1 MRQRITQRID
11 RFWSRYFPERR
22 VFLKSDE
29 DTRFIRLRP
38 SVQASVF
45 FVLASLLAW
54 VIIATSILVMDN
66 IGAGNFREQALRDQ
80 ESYQQRLQYMSQER
94 DIRAEE
100 ATKAQRRF
108 DEALEQVSIMQ
119 TELLDADL
127 KRRELIAALETTQT
141 KMRRVLQD
149 SNAAKQELSI
159 LKSDNPE
166 LVAQL
171 NQSNSGANSDQLSF
185 LTNTL
190 NDTASERDRLE
201 REAQAALDKVNE
213 IEMELRLAEERNEQI
228 FRQIE
233 EAMTVSIEPLNKMF
247 RAVGKNPDTIID
259 VIRKGYSGYGG
270 PMTKLSSH
278 GSDPTMEELRA
289 NAILNDLDEMNIY
302 RIAVEKIPFANPL
315 KSAYRYTSGYGRRWG
330 RMHYGTDFAAPH
342 GTPIYASADGVV
354 VHAGWASGYGRLVK
368 IKHEFGY
375 ETRFGHLSKIRV
387 NVGQKVSRG
396 ERIGDMG
403 NTGRSTGTHLHY
415 EIRINGNAINPMKYL
430 EAGHDVF

>member
-45 FVLASLLAW
+45 FVLATLLAW

-185 LTNTL
+185 LTKTL

-354 VHAGWASGYGRLVK
+354 VHAGWASGYGRLIK
-368 IKHEFGY
+368 IRHEFGY

>member
-1 MRQRITQRID
+1 VRQRITQRID

-100 ATKAQRRF
+100 STKAQRRF

-185 LTNTL
+185 LTKTL

-354 VHAGWASGYGRLVK
+354 VHAGWASGYGRLIK
-368 IKHEFGY
+368 IRHEFGY

>member
-119 TELLDADL
+119 SELLDADL

-185 LTNTL
+185 LTKTL

-315 KSAYRYTSGYGRRWG
+315 KSAYRYTAQ
-330 RMHYGTDFAAPH
+330 H
-342 GTPIYASADGVV
+342 
-354 VHAGWASGYGRLVK
+354 
-368 IKHEFGY
+368 
-375 ETRFGHLSKIRV
+375 
-387 NVGQKVSRG
+387 
-396 ERIGDMG
+396 
-403 NTGRSTGTHLHY
+403 
-415 EIRINGNAINPMKYL
+415 
-430 EAGHDVF
+430 

>member
-45 FVLASLLAW
+45 LVLASLLAW

-119 TELLDADL
+119 SELLDADL

-185 LTNTL
+185 LTKTL

-315 KSAYRYTSGYGRRWG
+315 KSTYRYTSGYGRRWG

>member
-119 TELLDADL
+119 SELLDADL

-185 LTNTL
+185 LTKTL

>member
-1 MRQRITQRID
+1 VRQRITQRID

-185 LTNTL
+185 LTKTL

-354 VHAGWASGYGRLVK
+354 VHAGWASGYGRLIK
-368 IKHEFGY
+368 IRHEFGY

-387 NVGQKVSRG
+387 NIGQKVSRG

>member
-1 MRQRITQRID
+1 VRQRITQRID

-119 TELLDADL
+119 SELLDADL

-185 LTNTL
+185 LTKTL

-289 NAILNDLDEMNIY
+289 NAIFNDLDEMNIY

-415 EIRINGNAINPMKYL
+415 EIRINGDAINPMKYL

>member
-119 TELLDADL
+119 SELLDADL

-185 LTNTL
+185 LTKTL

-213 IEMELRLAEERNEQI
+213 IDMELRLAEERNEQI

-354 VHAGWASGYGRLVK
+354 VHAGWASGYGRLIK
-368 IKHEFGY
+368 IRHEFGY

>member
-171 NQSNSGANSDQLSF
+171 NQSNSGANFDQLSF
-185 LTNTL
+185 LTKTL

-354 VHAGWASGYGRLVK
+354 VHAGWASGYGRLIK
-368 IKHEFGY
+368 IRHEFGY

>member
-1 MRQRITQRID
+1 M
-11 RFWSRYFPERR
+11 
-22 VFLKSDE
+22 KSDE

-80 ESYQQRLQYMSQER
+80 ESYQQRLNYMSQER

-185 LTNTL
+185 LTKTL

-213 IEMELRLAEERNEQI
+213 IEMELRLTEERNEQI

-354 VHAGWASGYGRLVK
+354 VHAGWASGYGRLIK
-368 IKHEFGY
+368 IRHEFGY

-387 NVGQKVSRG
+387 NIGQKVSRG

>member
-185 LTNTL
+185 LTKTL

-354 VHAGWASGYGRLVK
+354 VHAGWASGYGRMIK
-368 IKHEFGY
+368 IRHEFGY

>member
-66 IGAGNFREQALRDQ
+66 IGAGNFREQAMRDQ

-185 LTNTL
+185 LTKTL

-354 VHAGWASGYGRLVK
+354 VHVGWASGYGRLIK
-368 IKHEFGY
+368 IRHEFGY